1 MIIHSVFEGL
11 GLGVFTLIHSVMLC
25 SSACASA
32 TSFSLSFDAIV
43 TLVSL
48 A

>member
-1 MIIHSVFEGL
+1 MIMYSVFEGL
-11 GLGVFTLIHSVMLC
+11 GLTLFTVIHSAMIN

-32 TSFSLSFDAIV
+32 TGFSLSFDAIV
-43 TLVSL
+43 ALSS